1 MLLLSYKD
9 IHSVENYDSPSERI
23 VFMDNHAGDT
33 IPSYE

>member
-23 VFMDNHAGDT
+23 VFMDNQGDT